1 MQKALKVFFFF
12 VGLSIFFFGAF
23 YFFRSI
29 PSQSLLAQ
37 IAGFGQKEKIFEE
50 EFGNLKREIKALSES
65 LSERESKNE
74 EILKNLQEIK
84 DQIVFLRKQIN
95 ISRSESENLKKEKK
109 ISEKKEIICQFQS
122 KEPKREVIFN
132 EICWMGDEDSPTNE
146 WFELKNISQ
155 KKINLSGWQILNKN
169 QKIKIF
175 LEEIEL
181 LPGEIFLFKRGDDFT
196 GAIKNSQEALFLF
209 DEDCNLQDIVEA
221 NPNWPAG
228 DNKTKRTMERKEDLS
243 WQTSEES
250 GGTPGKE
257 NSKGF
262 VILEE
267 KEQEKE
273 KRKAE
278 PKISLNYPS
287 EIFSQKEFEVLLSVS
302 DLKYDTYDVKIS
314 ILKISDETEQK
325 RTISEISFTDEEWQD
340 SYKYLSNVFTGNSF
354 SGKFKLRIPEE
365 FSGEAEILVK
375 IRNQNKKIVAEFSEK
390 ITVSLAPKIE
400 IETFSETKTSIKEP
414 PAENVFATNLL
425 KNEFFEEWEENDAK
439 PIYWVGSHS
448 FKTNWFKDSEN
459 VLVGNY
465 SVKVKG
471 GGERTL
477 KQLIPELKT
486 NTSYYTEVWVKGTG
500 RVKIAIV
507 YPSGYFNYSDWLEL
521 NNSSWVKITHQAKT
535 SATFGEKG
543 GIAVTTVEE
552 GGDDSSSTLYIGAAW
567 LSTSPSPQNWPR

>member
-1 MQKALKVFFFF
+1 MQKVLKVFFFF
-12 VGLSIFFFGAF
+12 VGLSTFFFGVF

-37 IAGFGQKEKIFEE
+37 IAGFDQKEKIFEE
-50 EFGNLKREIKALSES
+50 EFGNLKREIKALRES

-95 ISRSESENLKKEKK
+95 ASKAESENLKKEKK

-132 EICWMGDEDSPTNE
+132 EICWMGDEDSPANE

-175 LEEIEL
+175 IEEIEL

-267 KEQEKE
+267 KEQEKGQE
-273 KRKAE
+273 KAE
-278 PKISLNYPS
+278 PKISLKYPS
-287 EIFSQKEFEVLLSVS
+287 EIFSRKEFEVLLSVS

-314 ILKISDETEQK
+314 ILKISEEREQE

-354 SGKFKLRIPEE
+354 AGKFKLRIPQE

-375 IRNQNKKIVAEFSEK
+375 IRNKNKKIVAEVKEK
-390 ITVSLAPKIE
+390 IAVQRLQE
-400 IETFSETKTSIKEP
+400 IVETPVIKTFP
-414 PAENVFATNLL
+414 PPTQSSAQNLL
-425 KNEFFEEWEENDAK
+425 SNEFFEEWEEGK
-439 PIYWVGSHS
+439 PRYWEWSGAPSRISQISEGLVGNFSVELTLTTSDYKGIYQFGKPMDSEKTYYAQLWLKGKGVVRLGIKYPGSNYVYYGEE
-448 FKTNWFKDSEN
+448 TIIDSEN
-459 VLVGNY
+459 WTTISLSRKPANSGENGGIKLN
-465 SVKVKG
+465 VKYDETKG
-471 GGERTL
+471 
-477 KQLIPELKT
+477 I
-486 NTSYYTEVWVKGTG
+486 
-500 RVKIAIV
+500 
-507 YPSGYFNYSDWLEL
+507 PSGSRL
-521 NNSSWVKITHQAKT
+521 I
-535 SATFGEKG
+535 
-543 GIAVTTVEE
+543 
-552 GGDDSSSTLYIGAAW
+552 IGAAW
-567 LSTSPSPQNWPR
+567 FSTSPPPQNWPR